1 MVPLHRAI
9 LGKAKFQMSFKE
21 QILGLAIFYFTL
33 LAFRPLVTRR
43 ALLLLL
49 PLLNCACSSTH
60 DLKRDGPNYLGGGG
74 GFIDDEMA
82 PGVYRI
88 KGFSNLALFATP
100 DSAAKT
106 FRYRAEKLCP
116 AGYDEI
122 RSSLNSYRSSSGGV
136 TIVPDPKNP
145 IPVELPPPVITS
157 KIGFVRCND
166 SPLSFREAQ
175 MLVTADDEP

>member
-1 MVPLHRAI
+1 MT
-9 LGKAKFQMSFKE
+9 K
-21 QILGLAIFYFTL
+21 
-33 LAFRPLVTRR
+33 R

-49 PLLNCACSSTH
+49 LLNCACSSTH

-82 PGVYRI
+82 RGVYRI

-100 DSAAKT
+100 DSAATT
-106 FRYRAEKLCP
+106 FRCRAEQFCP

-122 RSSLNSYRSSSGGV
+122 RSSLNSYRSSSSGV

-157 KIGFVRCND
+157 KMGFVRCND
-166 SPLSFREAQ
+166 SPLSFHEAQ
-175 MLVTADDEP
+175 MLVTADDEPGTIGNKRGQTTFSPTEF